1 MTLRDDSIAAL
12 KNRAALRS
20 LAGGIR
26 IVQMVFITIK
36 KATRERK
43 ERRNEE
49 QDEAEKVLLFRE
61 RIRLTKARLA
71 RMINRLNLFAGIIRP
86 EIK

>member
-1 MTLRDDSIAAL
+1 
-12 KNRAALRS
+12 
-20 LAGGIR
+20 
-26 IVQMVFITIK
+26 VQMVFITIR

-43 ERRNEE
+43 ERRRNEE
-49 QDEAEKVLLFRE
+49 AGQDEAEKVLLFRE